1 MDDELPSDYYK
12 ELFWKEHEELKML
25 RWKVDELMRGKGD
38 VNMDIAGGSNCVE
51 GKTGTFEEAT
61 YLQMVELKAE
71 MKEELSFIRGKI
83 NSHDKVVLLF
93 AFCVIVMMFVY
104 VMY

>member
-1 MDDELPSDYYK
+1 M
-12 ELFWKEHEELKML
+12 
-25 RWKVDELMRGKGD
+25 DELMRGKGD
-38 VNMDIAGGSNCVE
+38 VNMDIVGGSNCVE